1 MKLYVCLLVLGLSAL
16 ALVPSAIAPTAAARA
31 EEAAATA
38 AAPTVTSVD
47 ARGVFRVNGRPFF
60 PIGVTMP
67 PPLQGTTPWGTGG
80 LDELVA
86 GGVTVFRTGPSA
98 RDWDDQ
104 LLAYARAWNDAAA
117 ARGVYTWVHLRE
129 LAEATPGSAAESTL
143 EHVVETLKSS
153 PGLGFWKGADEPW
166 PRLLPPEL
174 SHAYD
179 VVKAAD
185 PDHVFHTVFGPF
197 SEGGSMYHRAPNPPN
212 LRPYNRVTDTHGMN
226 VYPIYHLLQ
235 GAREPK
241 LHMVGRW
248 LAALRGA
255 TGRNALTMTVQICF
269 KGSKNRQGDDFI
281 LPTRRQE
288 RYMVYD
294 AIVNGARGLF
304 FFGGELPRCHSARD
318 HALGWNWTFWGRVL
332 EDLLGEVNEGSPLHP
347 ALLRPETTVRLRTG
361 NGAVEA
367 ISRRAGN
374 DYWVIAANNGK
385 SSVKA
390 VIRGLPAW
398 AKVGRLYPGTL
409 RVNAKNGSVTQH
421 FPGWG
426 VRVLRFTRS

>member
-1 MKLYVCLLVLGLSAL
+1 MKLYACVLVLGLSTL
-16 ALVPSAIAPTAAARA
+16 AFAPSAIAPTAAAQA
-31 EEAAATA
+31 DEEAMVQAA
-38 AAPTVTSVD
+38 TVTSVD
-47 ARGVFRVNGRPFF
+47 ARGVFRVNGRAFF

-67 PPLQGTTPWGTGG
+67 PPLAGATPWDTAAV
-80 LDELVA
+80 DELVA

-98 RDWDDQ
+98 RPWDDQ
-104 LLAYARAWNDAAA
+104 LLAYAQAWNDAAA

-129 LAEATPGSAAESTL
+129 LAEATPGSEAESTL
-143 EHVVETLKSS
+143 QHVVESLKGS

-174 SHAYD
+174 SHSYD

-185 PDHVFHTVFGPF
+185 PDHLFHTVFGPF
-197 SEGGSMYHRAPNPPN
+197 SKGGSMYHRAPDPPN

-226 VYPIYHLLQ
+226 VYPVYHLLQ

-269 KGSKNRQGDDFI
+269 KGSKDRQGDDFV
-281 LPTRRQE
+281 LPTRRPGALHGLRRDRE
-288 RYMVYD
+288 WR
-294 AIVNGARGLF
+294 ARGSSSLAASC
-304 FFGGELPRCHSARD
+304 LAATARATG
-318 HALGWNWTFWGRVL
+318 ALGWNWTFWGTVL
-332 EDLLGEVNEGSPLHP
+332 EDLLGEVKEGSPLHP

-361 NGAVEA
+361 SRAIEA

-374 DYWVIAANNGK
+374 DYWVIAANNGRTPA
-385 SSVKA
+385 KA

-409 RVNAKNGSVTQH
+409 RVNARNGSVTQH

-426 VRVLRFTRS
+426 VRVIRFTGS